1 MWVLVFLMLQGDAVI
16 TKRLGTFEAEEQ
28 CVFKQYEFMPYLE
41 KGEALECWRVSE

>member
-1 MWVLVFLMLQGDAVI
+1 MFLMLQGDAVI

-28 CVFKQYEFMPYLE
+28 CIFKQYELMPYLE